1 MTATEFNL
9 LSQPWIPVHRSSGE
23 QGLVSIA
30 ELFDQAPTIRGV
42 GGDVPTQAFAIQR
55 MVLAIV
61 HRAIDWGDTPEKR
74 WAQVWKDGH
83 LPVDEIERYTR
94 QFTHRF
100 DLLHPVTPFFQV
112 ADLATAK
119 GEFTSL
125 ERIIADVPSNEK
137 YFTTRAGSS
146 LASISYA
153 EAARWI
159 VHCQAFDP
167 SGIKSGDP
175 RDPRVK
181 GGKGYPIGVAWSGQ
195 LGGVLF
201 EGANLFQTLLLNTV
215 LRNPDGQRAPAADG
229 PVWEREQ
236 LGPRERPDPTPLGPT
251 DLLTWQ
257 SRRLRLDHDGASVR
271 GVLIMNGDAASTH
284 NRFDMEFLTPWR
296 YSDPQSKKFGDIRY
310 LPRQHDPERALWRG
324 VDALLSDVADPKVDG
339 LMKSRAPGVAHW
351 LDRLVDGGYL
361 DRKLTVRPHALGL
374 DYINQ
379 SSIVGE
385 SIDDVLQI
393 HLALLGRY
401 SETRSYATMAVGAAD
416 RAVAAL
422 ANLAG
427 NLAAASGGESDG
439 PRDSARSEAF
449 FALDAPFRRW
459 LVQLDDDTDLEDYLG
474 QWHRSVKSTVEPMGR
489 ALIESAG
496 VPAFVGRTV
505 RERHVDSSQ
514 ASIWFRQALRKEL
527 PHAFPI
533 TPTPDAGKPDA
544 SKEGASV

>member
-1 MTATEFNL
+1 MTVTEFNL
-9 LSQPWIPVHRSSGE
+9 LSEAWIPVHRTNGE
-23 QGLVSIA
+23 QGLVSIV
-30 ELFDQAPTIRGV
+30 EIFDQASTIRGV
-42 GGDVPTQAFAIQR
+42 GGDIPTQAFALQR
-55 MVLAIV
+55 ILLAIV
-61 HRAIDWGDTPEKR
+61 HRAIDWGDKPEKR
-74 WAQVWKDGH
+74 WAQIWKDGQF
-83 LPVDEIERYTR
+83 PVGEIESYTQR
-94 QFTHRF
+94 FAHRF
-100 DLLHPVTPFFQV
+100 DLLDTVEPFFQV

-137 YFTTRAGSS
+137 YFTTRAGPS
-146 LASISYA
+146 LASIPYA

-175 RDPRVK
+175 RDRRVK
-181 GGKGYPIGVAWSGQ
+181 NGKGYPIGVAWSGQ

-201 EGANLFQTLLLNTV
+201 EGTNLFQTLLLNTV
-215 LRNPDGQRAPAADG
+215 LRNRAGDLAPLADA
-229 PVWEREQ
+229 PVWERDHA
-236 LGPRERPDPTPLGPT
+236 GAAAREDPTPLGPT

-257 SRRLRLDHDGASVR
+257 SRRLRLDHDGESVR

-296 YSDPQSKKFGDIRY
+296 FSEPQSKKFGDVRY
-310 LPRQHDPERALWRG
+310 LPQDHKSERALWRG
-324 VDALLSDVADPKVDG
+324 VTALLSDVSDPKVDG
-339 LMKSRAPGVAHW
+339 RMKSLAPGVAHW

-361 DRKLTVRPHALGL
+361 DKKLTVRPHALGL
-374 DYINQ
+374 AYINQ

-401 SETRSYATMAVGAAD
+401 SETRSYATTAVGAAD
-416 RAVAAL
+416 GAIAAL

-439 PRDSARSEAF
+439 PRSVARAEAF

-459 LVQLDDDTDLEDYLG
+459 LAQLTDDTDLEDYLG
-474 QWHRSVKSTVEPMGR
+474 EWHRTVKSTVEPMSR

-496 VPAFVGRTV
+496 APAFVGRTV

-514 ASIWFRQALRKEL
+514 AAVWFRQALRKEL
-527 PHAFPI
+527 VHAFPAM
-533 TPTPDAGKPDA
+533 PKPDA